1 MIKEAIEKVI
11 KLWEKATGEN
21 VAEKKTRIQLGKKSD
36 FSLHEAL
43 NYLDK
48 DSTGLLSAFKLRQA
62 FKELTKDGYL
72 SLQSLLDGEWDKC
85 KDDFIKLKYNIYSD
99 VVGDIYKSFIKSLL
113 KNIKSFGKELTEDY
127 IDTLDNIEDVLV
139 KAIINFN
146 NEYKF
151 KHERFT
157 NGTLKKQDAKILKK
171 LFRFESFEEFV
182 DSLKATNED
191 NFICLA
197 LCDRTFRESDGSDY
211 DKLYDSQFAIGIK
224 NNGAVI
230 TISDRNVLNSPSG
243 EYKGRN
249 PSREFFNKVDYDYL
263 PYYKIE
269 DIERAIENNQQL
281 LITYKEDNINNGT
294 YVVDLFDDV
303 GIIYVTT
310 LLTLAYNK
318 YFTNLESEKLELQ
331 FFGKDIKLLPPSNS
345 KELMVI
351 GGKLE
356 LPIVSKD
363 SDYTTYLEDPE
374 DKYGIYNTGIY
385 DWLLKEYPLSDDE
398 LKTPTK
404 FIGTRE
410 QAQRNIWWQVR
421 NRQREHIEKCLKEDY
436 NRYDIE
442 HWFKEQFE
450 NNFESI
456 VNYIITT
463 PEYNNIDNYEL
474 YQEEKGKPLIWKC
487 YKDGIDMD
495 LSSLK
500 ETGEDNYS
508 GKRYK
513 FNILTSRFSGNSIL
527 GKVNCFYYGG
537 YCPALWFED
546 DNNQRTYELTLTL
559 RTWGE
564 LKKFFNIAE
573 LPKNLKRWMN
583 MLSGSYSHYAWEP
596 YSGNRILNFTDPMNT
611 IKIPQ
616 NEISFQIHLNI
627 SKTYYNKIKKL
638 QKNGGK
644 ND

>member
-1 MIKEAIEKVI
+1 M
-11 KLWEKATGEN
+11 
-21 VAEKKTRIQLGKKSD
+21 
-36 FSLHEAL
+36 
-43 NYLDK
+43 LD
-48 DSTGLLSAFKLRQA
+48 
-62 FKELTKDGYL
+62 
-72 SLQSLLDGEWDKC
+72 
-85 KDDFIKLKYNIYSD
+85 
-99 VVGDIYKSFIKSLL
+99 
-113 KNIKSFGKELTEDY
+113 
-127 IDTLDNIEDVLV
+127 
-139 KAIINFN
+139 
-146 NEYKF
+146 
-151 KHERFT
+151 
-157 NGTLKKQDAKILKK
+157 
-171 LFRFESFEEFV
+171 
-182 DSLKATNED
+182 
-191 NFICLA
+191 
-197 LCDRTFRESDGSDY
+197 
-211 DKLYDSQFAIGIK
+211 
-224 NNGAVI
+224 
-230 TISDRNVLNSPSG
+230 SPSG

-269 DIERAIENNQQL
+269 DIESATENKQQL

-294 YVVDLFDDV
+294 YVVDLFDDI

-318 YFTNLESEKLELQ
+318 YFTNTEAEKLELQ

-345 KELMVI
+345 KELMVVD
-351 GGKLE
+351 GKLE

-385 DWLLKEYPLSDDE
+385 DWLLKEYPLPDDT
-398 LKTPTK
+398 LQSPTK
-404 FIGTRE
+404 FIGTKE

-436 NRYDIE
+436 NRYEIE

-513 FNILTSRFSGNSIL
+513 FDVLTSRFSGNSIL
-527 GKVNCFYYGG
+527 GKVNCSYYGG

-546 DNNQRTYELTLTL
+546 DNNQRTYELTLTF

-644 ND
+644 KWLI